1 MRSIKAIVIGSIF
14 IFIVVVFLGL
24 IYMFIAVGY
33 IKLAANIPFFHDISG
48 LFRYF
53 IGIPVFMITMFS
65 GGYLTAGIANMRTHI
80 SVWFHCLIVGL
91 IAVGSMMYPALEYA
105 SLSLT
110 GIIVIVLALSAST
123 AGGFYWLR
131 NQQINNSHIE

>member
-33 IKLAANIPFFHDISG
+33 IKLAANFQFLHDISG

-123 AGGFYWLR
+123 AGGFYWFR
-131 NQQINNSHIE
+131 NQQIKENQ

>member
-33 IKLAANIPFFHDISG
+33 IKLAANFQFLHDISG
-48 LFRYF
+48 LFRYLL
-53 IGIPVFMITMFS
+53 GIPIFMATMFS
-65 GGYLTAGIANMRTHI
+65 GGYLTADIANMRTNI
-80 SVWFHCLIVGL
+80 SVWFHCLIVGM
-91 IAVGSMMYPALEYA
+91 IAIGSMMYPALEYA
-105 SLSLT
+105 NLSLT

-123 AGGFYWLR
+123 AGGFYWLKT
-131 NQQINNSHIE
+131 SK